1 MRQPYKYTVDDSV
14 LHVFVSASK
23 RRREEL
29 LRILDHLAVEPHSA
43 GDSLQLDDAGRVR
56 SGEFANVS
64 EYIRHC
70 IRVAELVEARSG
82 PRGASFA
89 TRQELEHL
97 LDEGMESPGASVTAN
112 DCSPSG

>member
-1 MRQPYKYTVDDSV
+1 MNVSLLNYEPTVRS
-14 LHVFVSASK
+14 
-23 RRREEL
+23 
-29 LRILDHLAVEPHSA
+29 RI
-43 GDSLQLDDAGRVR
+43 R
-56 SGEFANVS
+56 SGEYANAS

-97 LDEGMESPGASVTAN
+97 LDDGMESPGAPVTA
-112 DCSPSG
+112 SRQRAIYQRARS

>member
-1 MRQPYKYTVDDSV
+1 MN
-14 LHVFVSASK
+14 VS
-23 RRREEL
+23 L
-29 LRILDHLAVEPHSA
+29 LNYEPTIRSRI
-43 GDSLQLDDAGRVR
+43 R

-89 TRQELEHL
+89 TRQELERL
-97 LDEGMESPGASVTAN
+97 LDDGMGSPGAPVTAARKRAIYQRARA
-112 DCSPSG
+112 

>member
-1 MRQPYKYTVDDSV
+1 MNVSLLNYEPTVRS
-14 LHVFVSASK
+14 
-23 RRREEL
+23 
-29 LRILDHLAVEPHSA
+29 RI
-43 GDSLQLDDAGRVR
+43 R

-89 TRQELEHL
+89 TRQEPERL
-97 LDEGMESPGASVTAN
+97 LDEGMRSPGASVTARRKRAIYRRA
-112 DCSPSG
+112 GA